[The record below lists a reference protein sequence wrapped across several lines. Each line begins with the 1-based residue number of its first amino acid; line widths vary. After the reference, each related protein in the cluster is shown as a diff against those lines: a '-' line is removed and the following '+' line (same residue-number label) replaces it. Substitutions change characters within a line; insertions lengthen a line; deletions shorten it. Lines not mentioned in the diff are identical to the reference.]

1 MNNLLKCPEMQAGNH
16 CPIVGLSGTLFTI
29 LRLKSQ
35 TLDRHIDHE
44 NDWPVETGRNYNL
57 IWWKIKNGYRC
68 SLLTGTH
75 MHPETCVRVCARCV
89 FVWERKR
96 KRREQSR
103 WLSGPFS
110 PSLRA
115 DWLQIGKWGTGVWAG
130 KHTPYTSISSAHNF
144 CDHRNSASGKTEEFN
159 NAFYKCSQ

>member
-1 MNNLLKCPEMQAGNH
+1 MQAGNH
-16 CPIVGLSGTLFTI
+16 CPYSRFEWYAFTI

-75 MHPETCVRVCARCV
+75 MHPETVCACVCACCICVREKEK
-89 FVWERKR
+89 ERAVKM
-96 KRREQSR
+96 
-103 WLSGPFS
+103 LSGRLAPH
-110 PSLRA
+110 
-115 DWLQIGKWGTGVWAG
+115 WEQIGFYKLENEEQVCEQGNTL
-130 KHTPYTSISSAHNF
+130 PYTSISSAHNF

-159 NAFYKCSQ
+159 NAFY